1 MQFKKRVSWGAGRR
15 SAVAAAA
22 ALLMSGAISL
32 ASTSAFAAD
41 PEIETLKRA
50 IELLQA
56 QNQELARRLQ
66 ALESSRAP
74 AQALPAPPA
83 APGQGSTAASA
94 LANGAAP
101 SPSNEQ
107 LAQRVRELEIAKAAN
122 EQATRQIIQESLA
135 KTGSKINDAVSL
147 GGTIEMLAGS
157 STDFSGASAN
167 TLKLNAAELDM
178 EIQVNPW
185 TIGSL
190 ALQYVDGTGVR
201 AGSGTPSAAALSGAV
216 DRINLDRAYFTL
228 GDIQRFPLYL
238 RVGRQPLPF
247 GSSSGVHRADVL
259 SLDSP
264 LTVEAFEIKKNALGL
279 GFGLPTPVPMRSGPP
294 VFAPPVQPLL
304 FSPLV
309 GRFAQGFGYKPPVTR
324 PKPLSALPA
333 VQELPPFYG
342 SVYWYD
348 SSDSGANPRSFTEN
362 ISARLGWRTS
372 GYCGKPY
379 SELGNSGLC
388 PWTLDVNLDVNSS
401 VFDSKFLVN
410 EYNSFANQIG
420 AVQGMAASAKMTLGR
435 VSLAGEWAGATQRA
449 QFLDGLGGGVSIQ
462 PSAWGLSMGYQFDWN
477 PWVANIG
484 AQGTF
489 AAISYSESR
498 DLAGVAQVSGG
509 VTSRVGLL
517 PKQRLT
523 MTLGEW
529 LADGVKLVF
538 EYSLTRDYSPAEGGT
553 GNTGRGLS
561 AVLSYAW

>member
-1 MQFKKRVSWGAGRR
+1 MQSKKSVKWRAGRR
-15 SAVAAAA
+15 SAVAVAT
-22 ALLMSGAISL
+22 ALCVFWAISL
-32 ASTSAFAAD
+32 AHTPALAAD

-50 IELLQA
+50 IELLQT
-56 QNQELARRLQ
+56 QNQALVWRLE
-66 ALESSRAP
+66 ALESSRGS
-74 AQALPAPPA
+74 AQAQPLV
-83 APGQGSTAASA
+83 PGPSPTATSA
-94 LANGAAP
+94 LANGATPNPTNDA
-101 SPSNEQ
+101 

-122 EQATRQIIQESLA
+122 EQATRQIIQDSLA

-147 GGTIEMLAGS
+147 GGTIEMLAGR
-157 STDFSGASAN
+157 STDFFGANAD
-167 TLKLNAAELDM
+167 TLKLNAAELDL
-178 EIQVNPW
+178 EVQVNPW
-185 TIGSL
+185 TLGSF

-201 AGSGTPSAAALSGAV
+201 AGSGAPSAAALSGAV

-228 GDIQRFPLYL
+228 GDVQRFPLYL

-247 GSSSGVHRADVL
+247 GTSSGVHRADVL

-264 LTVEAFEIKKNALGL
+264 LTVEAFEIKKNAVGL
-279 GFGLPTPVPMRSGPP
+279 GFGLPTPVPVRSGPP

-304 FSPLV
+304 FTPLV
-309 GRFAQGFGYKPPVTR
+309 GRFAQRLGYKPPGGR
-324 PKPLSALPA
+324 PKPLNAVPA
-333 VQELPPFYG
+333 AADLPPFYG

-362 ISARLGWRTS
+362 LSARLGYRAS
-372 GYCGKPY
+372 GHCGKPY

-401 VFDSKFLVN
+401 VFDSKFLVS
-410 EYNSFANQIG
+410 EYNAFANQFG
-420 AVQGMAASAKMTLGR
+420 AVKGLAASAKMTLGR
-435 VSLAGEWAGATQRA
+435 VALAGEWAGATQRA
-449 QFLDGLGGGVSIQ
+449 QFLDGLGTGVSIQ

-477 PWVANIG
+477 PWVQNIG

-489 AAISYSESR
+489 AAIGYSESR
-498 DLAGVAQVSGG
+498 DLAGAALVSNGA
-509 VTSRVGLL
+509 TSRVGFL

-538 EYSLTRDYSPAEGGT
+538 EYSLTRDYAPAEGGT
-553 GNTGRGLS
+553 GATGRGLS